1 MAAQLWWVQI
11 DQAMVGPMAPSK
23 LRALASRRTID
34 PETLVSLDKVQWAPA
49 RTLKGLFEPAD
60 EKADAKPRQKAGAYS
75 AGSVPRRVAAR
86 TDREA
91 GKEQPAGH
99 VHDRSRADEVAPQ
112 FPILRTRSGFLWNDT
127 VAIYDSHVLK
137 GRRYWRRLAVTEAMC
152 HAAGEAALR
161 EQFHRESRI
170 EFSDV
175 LEVREKTA
183 SHKAGS
189 SHFVVRSKDHRQIH
203 FTLPVQQAV
212 NPRAALS
219 LSLADRYWIRA
230 APRRGTWTKITEY
243 ALQDLESAHKPKR
256 RAPKRRT
263 PIRSKFWGWT
273 LKLIGLACWVAIA
286 SPLTDRL
293 LEIHAPQ
300 LGMLLYAIPTML
312 IFFGYRLCQRRY
324 QPGHTGDD
332 RKPVLFLRPFDD
344 DMATSLQPSG
354 LLAEVTGL
362 RMGYLSGLYGTAD
375 LVTQVMFNS
384 WPIRLARMFFDYGA
398 DSSEESLVRFFESY
412 GPVIAIGKPG
422 DRLAVPGAARM
433 YLADDQWQ
441 QAILAELRKARAVV
455 LQPGSTKGVHWE
467 FEQIRALVEPGRLL
481 LCLVSFLRNPQGYEE
496 MSRVVRE
503 TLLLEL
509 PRVVPFLDR
518 PAFVY
523 FDRDWAPR
531 LQELSYKCPVL
542 WPVSANGAD
551 LGYTLKPFIRG
562 MRGRKPLRP
571 RTPRWPA
578 GVATGLAKIAAVVLS
593 LTLAV
598 VPVGAVYFI
607 FQSIGSSQELDSS
620 WTTLRGRTVPYS
632 LSIPAS
638 LVKFE
643 APSDVFEHCFKSP
656 DGKFSVCVIAGA
668 TRENVSNIGEQR
680 VQSNQND
687 HIYSEIRLES
697 TNPVEVAG
705 VQWTEARLLLRRE
718 NDGVLIREKSRAFSD
733 DHGTILI
740 SINEVVGG
748 DESNEAITEKIL
760 ASVKLDSTIG
770 DDRLVGRWE
779 SVDAPVRVIQEFS
792 KDGQSKITFAR
803 ITTKGTY
810 KLDGDVIDWRG
821 GGMTA
826 KVKVKF
832 SSSTEME
839 LSNEAG
845 QRVRYKKIGTP

>member
-1 MAAQLWWVQI
+1 MAAQQWWVQI

-49 RTLKGLFEPAD
+49 GTLKGLFEPAD
-60 EKADAKPRQKAGAYS
+60 EKANTKPRQQAGAYS
-75 AGSVPRRVAAR
+75 AGSASRRVAAR

-91 GKEQPAGH
+91 GTEQPAGH
-99 VHDRSRADEVAPQ
+99 VHDRPRTDEVAPR

-137 GRRYWRRLAVTEAMC
+137 GRRYWRRLAITEAMC
-152 HAAGEAALR
+152 HADGEAALR

-183 SHKAGS
+183 SRKAGQTGS
-189 SHFVVRSKDHRQIH
+189 CHFAVRSKEHRQIH
-203 FTLPVQQAV
+203 FTLPILQAGD
-212 NPRAALS
+212 PRAALS
-219 LSLADRYWIRA
+219 LRLGDRYWIRP
-230 APRRGTWTKITEY
+230 PRGRWTKITEY
-243 ALQDLESAHKPKR
+243 APQDLESARQPKR
-256 RAPKRRT
+256 TAPKRRT
-263 PIRSKFWGWT
+263 PIRSKSWGWT
-273 LKLIGLACWVAIA
+273 LKLLGLAYWLAIA

-300 LGMLLYAIPTML
+300 LWMLMWAPAPIL
-312 IFFGYRLCQRRY
+312 IWIGYRLCQRRY

-344 DMATSLQPSG
+344 DLATSLQPTG

-362 RMGYLSGLYGTAD
+362 RMGCLSGLYGTVD
-375 LVTQVMFNS
+375 LVTQVMFNNY
-384 WPIRLARMFFDYGA
+384 PIRLARMFFDYGA

-412 GPVIAIGKPG
+412 GPVRAIGKPG
-422 DRLAVPGAARM
+422 DTLAVPGAARM
-433 YLADDQWQ
+433 ELADDQWQ

-467 FEQIRALVEPGRLL
+467 FEQIRALVEPGQLL
-481 LCLVSFLRNPQGYEE
+481 LCLVSFWRNPQGYEE

-503 TLLLEL
+503 TLKLEL

-523 FDRDWAPR
+523 FDNDWAPR

-542 WPVSANGAD
+542 WPVTADGAD
-551 LGYTLKPFIRG
+551 LGYTLKPFVRG

-571 RTPRWPA
+571 RTPRWTA
-578 GVATGLAKIAAVVLS
+578 GVATGLTKIAAVVLS
-593 LTLAV
+593 LTLAFI
-598 VPVGAVYFI
+598 PVGAVDFI
-607 FQSIGSSQELDSS
+607 FRSIGSSQEIDSS

-638 LVKFE
+638 LVEVE
-643 APSDVFEHCFKSP
+643 APSGDIEHCFKSP
-656 DGKFSVCVIAGA
+656 DGKFSVEVSARA
-668 TRENVSNIGEQR
+668 TRENVSNIGEQL
-680 VQSNQND
+680 VQENQET
-687 HIYSEIRLES
+687 HLFSENYQES
-697 TNPVEVAG
+697 TNSVDVAG
-705 VQWTEARLLLRRE
+705 VKWTEARVLLRRE
-718 NDGVLIREKSRAFSD
+718 NDGALFRQKARAFSD
-733 DHGTILI
+733 DRGTIRIVTAELV
-740 SINEVVGG
+740 EG

-760 ASVKLDSTIG
+760 ASVRLDSTIS
-770 DDRLVGRWE
+770 DDRIVGKWE

-832 SSSTEME
+832 TSSTDME

-845 QRVRYKKIGTP
+845 QRVRYKKLR

>member
-23 LRALASRRTID
+23 LRALAGRRTID

-60 EKADAKPRQKAGAYS
+60 EKADAKPRQQAGAYS
-75 AGSVPRRVAAR
+75 AGSVPRRAAAR
-86 TDREA
+86 ADREA
-91 GKEQPAGH
+91 GTEQPAGH
-99 VHDRSRADEVAPQ
+99 VHDRPRADEVASR

-127 VAIYDSHVLK
+127 VAIYDSHMLK

-152 HAAGEAALR
+152 HAAGEAELR

-183 SHKAGS
+183 SHKTGS

-203 FTLPVQQAV
+203 FTLPVQQAG

-230 APRRGTWTKITEY
+230 PRRGTWTKITEH
-243 ALQDLESAHKPKR
+243 ALRKLEAAHQPKR
-256 RAPKRRT
+256 KAPKRRT
-263 PIRSKFWGWT
+263 PIRSKFWGWA
-273 LKLIGLACWVAIA
+273 LKLLGLAYWLAIA
-286 SPLTDRL
+286 SPLTDGL

-300 LGMLLYAIPTML
+300 LWILIWAPAPIL
-312 IFFGYRLCQRRY
+312 IFIGYRLCQRRY

-344 DMATSLQPSG
+344 DLATSLQPSG
-354 LLAEVTGL
+354 LLAELTGL
-362 RMGYLSGLYGTAD
+362 RVGRLSGLHAAD
-375 LVTQVMFNS
+375 LMTQVIFNS
-384 WPIRLARMFFDYGA
+384 NPVRLARMFFDYGA

-412 GPVIAIGKPG
+412 GLVRAIGKPG

-433 YLADDQWQ
+433 ELADDQWQ

-467 FEQIRALVEPGRLL
+467 FEQIRERVEPGRLL

-503 TLLLEL
+503 TLMLEL

-551 LGYTLKPFIRG
+551 LGYTLKPFVRG

-571 RTPRWPA
+571 RTPRWTA
-578 GVATGLAKIAAVVLS
+578 GVATVFAKIAAVVLS
-593 LTLAV
+593 LTLAI

-607 FQSIGSSQELDSS
+607 FQSIGSFQKLDSS
-620 WTTLRGRTVPYS
+620 ETTLRGRTVPYS

-638 LVKFE
+638 WVKAE
-643 APSDVFEHCFKSP
+643 APGDDCEYLFKSP
-656 DGKFSVCVIAGA
+656 DGQLSVEVDARA
-668 TRENVSNIGEQR
+668 TRENISNIGEQLAKNADELNLFSM
-680 VQSNQND
+680 VQQ
-687 HIYSEIRLES
+687 ES
-697 TNPVEVAG
+697 TRQVNVDGVE
-705 VQWTEARLLLRRE
+705 WTEARLHLRRKE
-718 NDGVLIREKSRAFSD
+718 NGALFQQKARAFSD
-733 DHGTILI
+733 DHGTIVI
-740 SINEVVGG
+740 VIAGVVEG

-760 ASVKLDSTIG
+760 ASVKLDSTTS

-845 QRVRYKKIGTP
+845 QRVRYKKLR